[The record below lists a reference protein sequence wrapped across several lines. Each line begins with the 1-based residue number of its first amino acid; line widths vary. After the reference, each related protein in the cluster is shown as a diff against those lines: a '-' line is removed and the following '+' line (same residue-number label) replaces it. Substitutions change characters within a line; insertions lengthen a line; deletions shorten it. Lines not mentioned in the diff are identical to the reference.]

1 MWLPANGNWLLGSMG
16 GMIAATELCLF
27 RFTAIAILQQNKHER
42 DLKEA
47 EEWFE
52 AEM

>member
-1 MWLPANGNWLLGSMG
+1 MG

-27 RFTAIAILQQNKHER
+27 RFGAITILQRNKKER

-47 EEWFE
+47 EEWFKT
-52 AEM
+52 EM